1 MDNIKR
7 DNIII
12 YDFPKF
18 KTIQFFEKDIWNVL
32 LHHNLFEEKI
42 ILRYSL

>member
-1 MDNIKR
+1 MDNIKK

-18 KTIQFFEKDIWNVL
+18 KTIQFFEKDIWHVL
-32 LHHNLFEEKI
+32 LHDI
-42 ILRYSL
+42 IYLN